1 MIQNSLKSVLKDA
14 GVDFPDRPYSGRK
27 IMSWHRI
34 KERYQ
39 LRGIGVMDAG
49 LSNAALESNDL
60 TRDSDFQYGTWIPS
74 LQIGNGIIQGQYN
87 DRTGNW
93 TRIGHQIFVNG
104 FFRLNYNEAQVQD
117 ALRRNTTLQEIR
129 IGTLPY
135 ESNSSA
141 SIFNLMVSNNH
152 FIQNIRSSET
162 EVVSVGVRSIW
173 GSPRMRA
180 FTNELTDSGNNA
192 NRIPTAIDLSIQDLR
207 PSTYG
212 TFTEIRVSGTYTAFP
227 DLSCTDPV
235 NTPPPIITQP
245 TPPPTTIG
253 VGSTVRI
260 NDTARTWATGQPI
273 PAWVIGQTFSV
284 RRLRDYDS
292 ELLLDYINSWIRVED
307 VTLV

>member
-1 MIQNSLKSVLKDA
+1 MN
-14 GVDFPDRPYSGRK
+14 
-27 IMSWHRI
+27 
-34 KERYQ
+34 
-39 LRGIGVMDAG
+39 
-49 LSNAALESNDL
+49 
-60 TRDSDFQYGTWIPS
+60 TDFQYGTWIPS

-104 FFRLNYNEAQVQD
+104 FFRLNYNEAEVQD
-117 ALRRNTTLQEIR
+117 ALRRNTTVQEIR
-129 IGTLPY
+129 FGTLPY

-152 FIQNIRSSET
+152 FIRNIRSNESE
-162 EVVSVGVRSIW
+162 VLSVGARSIW
-173 GSPRMRA
+173 GSPRMRVFA
-180 FTNELTDSGNNA
+180 NKLDIAGNLNKA

-207 PSTYG
+207 PSSYG
-212 TFTEIRVSGTYTAFP
+212 IFFEIRVSGTYTAFP
-227 DLSCTDPV
+227 DLSTTDPV

-253 VGSTVRI
+253 VGSVVRI
-260 NDTARTWATGQPI
+260 NDSARTWATGQPL
-273 PAWVIGQTFSV
+273 PSWVRGQTFSV
-284 RRLRDYDS
+284 RRLGNYDS